1 MKVSLLFFYLVFA
14 LITFSC
20 TKNQLAEPVH
30 IVDNPTPS
38 TVPTTVNKSMI
49 LDLVNEVR
57 KAGCQCGDVYY
68 YPVASVKWNNQ
79 LELAAYNH
87 SSDMYKNNYFS
98 HIALDGSNGGIR
110 IARAGYNWIAYGENI
125 ANGYT
130 TERSVIDGWL
140 KSPGHCKNLM
150 DKSYKEMGVAK
161 VGTYWTQE
169 FATK

>member
-1 MKVSLLFFYLVFA
+1 MKPAFSFISFVFV
-14 LITFSC
+14 LIFFSC
-20 TKNQLAEPVH
+20 TKNEVIDSVH
-30 IVDNPTPS
+30 IVDDPTLS
-38 TVPTTVNKSMI
+38 TVPTTVNKSLM

-68 YPVASVKWNNQ
+68 SSTSTVKWNSQ

-98 HIALDGSNGGIR
+98 HIAPDGSNGGVR
-110 IARAGYNWIAYGENI
+110 IERAGYNWRAYGENI
-125 ANGYT
+125 ATGYT
-130 TERSVIDGWL
+130 IERSVIDGWL

-150 DKSYKEMGVAK
+150 DKNYKDVGVAK